1 MSALV
6 VGLDLITSYC
16 RQLKFIKN
24 VIMITDAEGYID
36 WSQSEDIA
44 QQINREN
51 IKFSILYSNS
61 LSN

>member
-6 VGLDLITSYC
+6 VGLDLITSHC
-16 RQLKFIKN
+16 RQMKFIKN
-24 VIMITDAEGYID
+24 VLMITDAEGYID

-51 IKFSILYSNS
+51 IKLSILYSQ
-61 LSN
+61 LTF